1 MGYITPSSL
10 KQGQFSP
17 IYYNFK
23 SLIFYSVL
31 KIELLLHI
39 NNAHIWKIYY
49 SFFCLFI
56 QYEYSVFK
64 FYCQFIVRLAA
75 APLSSMGSIFEG
87 VKRAEK

>member
-1 MGYITPSSL
+1 MVLYRSWAV
-10 KQGQFSP
+10 
-17 IYYNFK
+17 
-23 SLIFYSVL
+23 YSVL

-49 SFFCLFI
+49 RFCLFI
-56 QYEYSVFK
+56 QYEYSIFK

-75 APLSSMGSIFEG
+75 TPLPSMGSIFEG